1 MKKLKLILVEDHLLV
16 RKGIRSVINEDDR
29 FDIIGEYGDAESL
42 IDNLENE
49 MPNLIFMD
57 ISLPGMNGM
66 RATGKI
72 KSMHPEVRVVILS
85 MFTEIEYIQQ
95 CLDFDV
101 SGYLVKGST
110 TNDFKMALDAFYDNK
125 SFFSGEIHQKVVDS
139 YRNIKKNI
147 KVKKDV
153 KITSREQEIL
163 NNLVN
168 GLTNSQI
175 ADVLF
180 ISERTVEAHRA
191 NIMKK
196 MQANNAAEL
205 ITKAFRLGLVK

>member
-175 ADVLF
+175 ADALF

>member
-1 MKKLKLILVEDHLLV
+1 
-16 RKGIRSVINEDDR
+16 
-29 FDIIGEYGDAESL
+29 
-42 IDNLENE
+42 
-49 MPNLIFMD
+49 
-57 ISLPGMNGM
+57 M
-66 RATGKI
+66 RATGKV
-72 KSMHPEVRVVILS
+72 KSMYPEVRVVILS

-101 SGYLVKGST
+101 SGYLVKGSA
-110 TNDFKMALDAFYDNK
+110 TNDFKMALDALYDNK
-125 SFFSGEIHQKVVDS
+125 SFFSGEIHQQVVDS
-139 YRNIKKNI
+139 YKNIKKSI
-147 KVKKDV
+147 KVKKEV

-175 ADVLF
+175 ADTLF

-196 MQANNAAEL
+196 MHANNAAEL

>member
-29 FDIIGEYGDAESL
+29 FDIIGEYSDAESL